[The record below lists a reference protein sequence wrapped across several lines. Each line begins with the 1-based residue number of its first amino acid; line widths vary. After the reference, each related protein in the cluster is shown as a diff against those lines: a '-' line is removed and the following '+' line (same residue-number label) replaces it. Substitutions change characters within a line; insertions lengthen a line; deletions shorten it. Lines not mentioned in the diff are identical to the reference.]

1 MKRLPILLL
10 VALVVGCGSEE
21 SAPVGTPS
29 VPVEPPPAT
38 VGPTEPVP
46 TAPVPTEPAPQK
58 GLPAAVEQTR
68 EAIIAAAQARDYDAL
83 AELIPDSGFTFSY
96 GAGDSA
102 IDYWKDLEAAGETPL
117 ATMAALLALRHTNA
131 GDIYVWPWAYDKD
144 PANLTDAQ
152 KQALAGAGAAT
163 VDQLDQMAELGHYLG
178 WRVGI
183 REDGTWMFF
192 VAGD

>member
-1 MKRLPILLL
+1 MKRLWTLFL
-10 VALVVGCGSEE
+10 VTLAVGCGSQE

-38 VGPTEPVP
+38 VGTTE
-46 TAPVPTEPAPQK
+46 PVPTEPAPQK
-58 GLPAAVEQTR
+58 DLPAAVEQTR

-96 GAGDSA
+96 GSGDSA

-163 VDQLDQMAELGHYLG
+163 VDQLDQMAEFGHYLG
-178 WRVGI
+178 WRLGI
-183 REDGTWMFF
+183 RKDGTWMFF

>member
-1 MKRLPILLL
+1 MRRLWALFL
-10 VALVVGCGSEE
+10 VALAVGCGSEE

-29 VPVEPPPAT
+29 VPIEPPPPPPAT
-38 VGPTEPVP
+38 VTDSPVLTQP
-46 TAPVPTEPAPQK
+46 GHQK
-58 GLPAAVEQTR
+58 GLPAAVAQTR
-68 EAIIAAAQARDYDAL
+68 AAILEAAQLRDFDAL

-96 GAGDSA
+96 GSGDSA
-102 IDYWKDLEAAGETPL
+102 IDYWKDLEAAGEQPPR
-117 ATMAALLALRHTNA
+117 TMGALLLLEYTRA

-178 WRVGI
+178 WRLGV